1 MAACCPAR
9 RSPATGTY
17 TGLDGRPYTRSD
29 LSTNGKPKTW
39 QDLLTPSAP

>member
-17 TGLDGRPYTRSD
+17 TGPDGRQYTQSD
-29 LSTNGKPKTW
+29 PSTNRKPRTW